1 MPFFAS
7 VNKSLAKFYDGRR
20 DLFKK
25 LEVKSRSLKNP
36 VWIHAASLGE
46 YEQAVPIIDYLN
58 KKQQDVV
65 VSFFSPSGFDIKK
78 DDKKL
83 AAVTYLP
90 IDTSQNMKEFVEIL
104 NPKLALIIKYE
115 VWPNMLQALQNKNI
129 PKILVSATFSKHQL
143 YFKWYGSLFLKA
155 LQKFDAVFVQNEDS
169 FRLAQELQLKGIH
182 ISGDTRYD
190 RVFNQLEQD
199 NFIKGVSEFI
209 GDQPCLICGSTWPE
223 DENFIINYINQTHQ
237 QLKVIIAP
245 HKVNTAHI
253 EAIENSLKVDYI
265 KWSDGIHTTNLNQA
279 QVVIIDCI
287 GLLTKLYSYANI
299 AYVGGA
305 VGTTG
310 LHNILEPSTFGV
322 PVLFGENH
330 QKFPEAKALL
340 NAGGALEVKH
350 QTDFNSNLD
359 DLISNREKRLEIG
372 EKSAQF
378 VKKQTG
384 ATTLICNYIEE
395 QLKQ

>member
-1 MPFFAS
+1 
-7 VNKSLAKFYDGRR
+7 
-20 DLFKK
+20 
-25 LEVKSRSLKNP
+25 
-36 VWIHAASLGE
+36 
-46 YEQAVPIIDYLN
+46 
-58 KKQQDVV
+58 
-65 VSFFSPSGFDIKK
+65 
-78 DDKKL
+78 
-83 AAVTYLP
+83 
-90 IDTSQNMKEFVEIL
+90 
-104 NPKLALIIKYE
+104 
-115 VWPNMLQALQNKNI
+115 MLQALQNKNI
-129 PKILVSATFSKHQL
+129 PKVLISATFSKHQL

-155 LQKFDAVFVQNEDS
+155 LRQFDAVFVQNEDS
-169 FRLAQELQLKGIH
+169 FRLAQKLQLNNIH

-190 RVFNQLEQD
+190 RVFNQLQQD
-199 NFIKGVSEFI
+199 NSIEGISEFI
-209 GDQPCLICGSTWPE
+209 GDQLCLVCGSTWPE

-245 HKVNTAHI
+245 HKVNTEHI

-279 QVVIIDCI
+279 KVVIIDCI

-340 NAGGALEVKH
+340 NAGGAFEIKH
-350 QTDFNSNLD
+350 QTDFNNNLD